1 LNSSFDEAIMMDLL
15 KVDNAQSY
23 ANKQILYFYKFKTS
37 ISSSSHLRCNKFWN
51 FLWVA
56 WVNTIP

>member
-1 LNSSFDEAIMMDLL
+1 MMDLL